1 MKEILHKI
9 TAYFMALVVLFSTMS
24 FSVDMHFC
32 GDSLVDVS
40 VFSQAKSCGM
50 DAIID
55 KDCPETSLKKDCCD
69 EELVTFQGEKELQ
82 LTSIQDL
89 SVDQQLFIVSYVY
102 TYVNLFE
109 GLQEREV
116 PYKNYTP
123 PLIVKDIQLLDDVFL
138 I

>member
-1 MKEILHKI
+1 M
-9 TAYFMALVVLFSTMS
+9 TLVVLFSTMS
-24 FSVDMHFC
+24 FTIDMHFC

-50 DAIID
+50 DIIMD
-55 KDCPETSLKKDCCD
+55 KDCPETSFKSNCCD
-69 EELVTFQGEKELQ
+69 EEQITFQGEKELQ

-89 SVDQQLFIVSYVY
+89 SVDQQLFIISYVY

-109 GLQEREV
+109 SSQERV
-116 PYKNYTP
+116 VSFKYYTP
-123 PLIVKDIQLLDDVFL
+123 PPVVKDIQLLNEVFL